1 MRDFG
6 SGNIGTTNVVRT
18 IGAKAGALTFGLDVA
33 KGAAAVGL
41 ARSLGADPAAQA
53 AAGLAACVGHSWPVF
68 AKFRGGKAV
77 ATAAGA
83 LVVVSPQSF
92 AWAAAGGVAGLAL
105 TRTVSVGSLA
115 AAGAGSF
122 GARTA
127 SRCARTTRFRSCS
140 RRSPPRSSWCATCR
154 TSAGSL
160 AARNRSSRARSLA
173 APDTPPARVRA
184 DPRGL
189 SGVDRVSA
197 VARALTTTTAGV
209 EALQREVV
217 RTAAALAGDGAVAA
231 MALRAGDHFIV
242 ADLDPQPAGG
252 VIGGWEHAPGVLAGK
267 RSSRVVAGHGSLLVL
282 PMFFRGDVV
291 GALAV
296 LSPPDA
302 APRSGDTEDVLASL
316 AGNAAI
322 AMENARLYEQEREAV
337 RRLRQ
342 LDAMKTDF
350 LSTVQHEMRTP
361 LTAILGLSDLIDMCW
376 DTWEDTPKL
385 DALRDIQVA
394 AKNLDGIVETIIDF
408 SLVDGQALV
417 LALQSVPLAPAVRAS
432 IEAIGER
439 HKGGLPI
446 PAVVDVD
453 ADVTVFADPDRL
465 GQVLRALVDNAVK
478 FSDGRG
484 SVTVRARHAEDG
496 VVLIEV
502 VDQGIGIPDGDVAR
516 IFERFFQVDS
526 TATRRFGGTGMGLAL
541 VKRVV
546 DAHGATVDVETKVGA
561 GTRVVL
567 RWPEPDGGASAA
579 AEPPVPSPV
588 PVQ

>member
-1 MRDFG
+1 
-6 SGNIGTTNVVRT
+6 
-18 IGAKAGALTFGLDVA
+18 
-33 KGAAAVGL
+33 
-41 ARSLGADPAAQA
+41 
-53 AAGLAACVGHSWPVF
+53 LAAPE
-68 AKFRGGKAV
+68 K
-77 ATAAGA
+77 
-83 LVVVSPQSF
+83 
-92 AWAAAGGVAGLAL
+92 
-105 TRTVSVGSLA
+105 RT
-115 AAGAGSF
+115 
-122 GARTA
+122 
-127 SRCARTTRFRSCS
+127 
-140 RRSPPRSSWCATCR
+140 
-154 TSAGSL
+154 
-160 AARNRSSRARSLA
+160 ARNR
-173 APDTPPARVRA
+173 A
-184 DPRGL
+184 DPHGL

-197 VARALTTTTAGV
+197 VARALTATTGGV

-217 RTAAALAGDGAVAA
+217 RTAAALAGDGAMAA
-231 MALRAGDHFIV
+231 MALRVGDHFAV
-242 ADLDPQPAGG
+242 ADLDPVPAGA
-252 VIGGWEHAPGVLAGK
+252 VIDGWEQSPGVLAGK
-267 RSSRVVAGHGSLLVL
+267 RASRVVAGHGSLLVL
-282 PMFFRGDVV
+282 PMFYRGDVV

-296 LSPPDA
+296 LSPPNA

-316 AGNAAI
+316 AGNASI
-322 AMENARLYEQEREAV
+322 AMENARLYEQERETV

-376 DTWEDTPKL
+376 DRWEDPPKL

-417 LALQSVPLAPAVRAS
+417 LALQSVPLAPVVRES

-446 PAVVDVD
+446 PAVVDID
-453 ADVTVFADPDRL
+453 TDFTVFADPDRL
-465 GQVLRALVDNAVK
+465 GQVLRALIDNAVK

-484 SVTVRARHAEDG
+484 SVTVRGRHAEDG

-502 VDQGIGIPDGDVAR
+502 IDQGIGIPEADVSR

-546 DAHGATVDVETKVGA
+546 DAHGATVEVETSAGA

-567 RWPEPDGGASAA
+567 RWPEPGGEAHSAGGG
-579 AEPPVPSPV
+579 PVPSSV